1 MKKLILSLSILL
13 TSLSIFA
20 QLNQISEYWNIQH
33 TNLRSQY
40 AVNKVTNEKQGVY
53 KAWSVDR
60 NLILECTYA
69 KDKLQGKYTEY
80 YDTPGLKVSTTVNY
94 KNDEKDGW
102 ESVYQWNPK
111 NYLGFE
117 GKEQYYLK
125 YKQEYKHGIAT
136 QNRVEFTEE
145 NDTLVYSRQI
155 EDKIFLK
162 SGFWSNKATEKFEIK
177 KLKDEKIYE
186 KQWKKINNNWILTY
200 NKDDNNKIWVYFYD
214 NGNKHIESV
223 DGAPDFIG
231 HKEITYSEN
240 GKLQRI
246 KSFKK
251 GEEECFY
258 LATYDENGKIIK
270 EQRKGEYTNS
280 YENGLLARKDTSDY
294 TLLYYANGKIRKV
307 INNKLHFEANYDENE
322 TLLNKIDGAYEE
334 KYSIENGNKTTI
346 LYYQKRPISKYIND
360 KLRFEVK
367 DNITTEYN
375 ENGNKTSEVSYKQ
388 AQAPYVKTNDDRYY
402 LIGNFYYEET
412 YSKIGETTIKITK
425 EFYTNGN
432 ISSLQETVNTGK
444 DKDGTDIVVTNITYN
459 TDGTVKTELKRTNND
474 RTVIYTMFEYEYPKE
489 KQKIK
494 SKKEIKKITF

>member
-1 MKKLILSLSILL
+1 MKKLILSLSILM
-13 TSLSIFA
+13 TSLSISA
-20 QLNQISEYWNIQH
+20 QINQISEYWNIQH

-40 AVNKVTNEKQGVY
+40 AVIKLTNEKQGVY

-60 NLILECTYA
+60 NLILECNYA
-69 KDKLQGKYTEY
+69 KDKLQGRYTEY

-102 ESVYQWNPK
+102 ETVYQWNPK

-136 QNRVEFTEE
+136 QNRVEFTDE
-145 NDTLVYSRQI
+145 NDTLGYSRQI
-155 EDKIFLK
+155 GDNTFSKF
-162 SGFWSNKATEKFEIK
+162 GFWSNKATEKFEIK
-177 KLKDEKIYE
+177 KNKDEKIYE

-200 NKDDNNKIWVYFYD
+200 NKDDNNKIWVYYYD

-240 GKLQRI
+240 GKPQTI

-251 GEEECFY
+251 GKEECFY

-270 EQRKGEYTNS
+270 EQRTGEYTNS
-280 YENGLLARKDTSDY
+280 YENGLLTRKDTSDY
-294 TLLYYANGKIRKV
+294 TFLYYANGKMRKA
-307 INNKLHFEANYDENE
+307 INNKLHVEVNYDENE
-322 TLLNKIDGAYEE
+322 IPLNKIGRDYEE
-334 KYSIENGNKTTI
+334 RYSIENGNNITVV
-346 LYYQKRPISKYIND
+346 YYHKKPISKYIND
-360 KLRFEVK
+360 KLRFEIK
-367 DNITTEYN
+367 DNITTEYD
-375 ENGNKTSEVSYKQ
+375 EKGNKTSEVSYKQ
-388 AQAPYVKTNDDRYY
+388 AQAPYIQTNDGRYY

-412 YSKIGETTIKITK
+412 YSKIGETTIEVKK
-425 EFYTNGN
+425 EFDTSGN
-432 ISSLQETVNTGK
+432 LSSLKETVYKDK
-444 DKDGTDIVVTNITYN
+444 DKDGTDIVVTDITYN
-459 TDGTVKTELKRTNND
+459 IDGTVKTELKRTNND

-489 KQKIK
+489 KQKLK
-494 SKKEIKKITF
+494 SKREIKKITF